1 MRSKIS
7 IRNVS
12 ERPVNFDYQYGMAS
26 MLYFK
31 LAEADIRLANETHAQ
46 QGFKYYTFS
55 NLVLLNRGF
64 SKSGLLFE
72 NAYFVLSSP
81 DNRFIKS
88 FTEGLLMDPGFYLDG
103 PYGRADL
110 IIERIEIL
118 NEMSFSDEC
127 WFKTLSP
134 VYVKTMRKEK
144 EDLREVDLYP
154 KDPKFYENIHHNLTQ
169 RFCEFYDKAALD
181 HFDILEIKD
190 VKPKRIR
197 IADGYRRCS
206 LFSVR
211 IQASPELLKFAY
223 DAGLGEKN
231 AMGFGCVDVL

>member
-1 MRSKIS
+1 MFFFIIINKTKQS
-7 IRNVS
+7 IVFN
-12 ERPVNFDYQYGMAS
+12 YQYGMAS

-46 QGFKYYTFS
+46 KGFKYYTFS
-55 NLVLLNRGF
+55 NLVLLNREF

-88 FTEGLLMDPGFYLDG
+88 FTEGLLMEPGFYLDG
-103 PYGRADL
+103 PDGRADL

-118 NEMSFSDEC
+118 NEISFGDEC

-144 EDLREVDLYP
+144 EDLKEVDLYP
-154 KDPKFYENIHHNLTQ
+154 KDPKFYENLHQNLIQ
-169 RFCEFYDKAALD
+169 RFCEFYDKAAQD
-181 HFDILEIKD
+181 HFDVLEIKD

-206 LFSVR
+206 L
-211 IQASPELLKFAY
+211 
-223 DAGLGEKN
+223 
-231 AMGFGCVDVL
+231 

>member
-1 MRSKIS
+1 MFFFIIINKTKQS
-7 IRNVS
+7 IVFN
-12 ERPVNFDYQYGMAS
+12 YQYGMAS

-46 QGFKYYTFS
+46 KGFKYYTFS
-55 NLVLLNRGF
+55 NLVLLNREF

-88 FTEGLLMDPGFYLDG
+88 FTEGLLMEPGFYLDG
-103 PYGRADL
+103 PDGRADL

-118 NEMSFSDEC
+118 NEISFGDEC

-144 EDLREVDLYP
+144 EDLKEVDLYP
-154 KDPKFYENIHHNLTQ
+154 KDPKFYENLHQNLIQ
-169 RFCEFYDKAALD
+169 RFCEFYDKAVQD
-181 HFDILEIKD
+181 HFDVLEIKD

-206 LFSVR
+206 L
-211 IQASPELLKFAY
+211 
-223 DAGLGEKN
+223 
-231 AMGFGCVDVL
+231 

>member
-1 MRSKIS
+1 MFFFIIINKTKQS
-7 IRNVS
+7 IVFN
-12 ERPVNFDYQYGMAS
+12 YQYGMAS

-46 QGFKYYTFS
+46 KGFKYYTFS
-55 NLVLLNRGF
+55 NLVLLNREF

-88 FTEGLLMDPGFYLDG
+88 FTEGLLMEPGFYLDG
-103 PYGRADL
+103 PDGRADL

-118 NEMSFSDEC
+118 NEISFGDEC

-144 EDLREVDLYP
+144 EDLKEVDLYP
-154 KDPKFYENIHHNLTQ
+154 KDPKFYENLHQNLIQ
-169 RFCEFYDKAALD
+169 RFCEFYDKAAQD

-206 LFSVR
+206 L
-211 IQASPELLKFAY
+211 
-223 DAGLGEKN
+223 
-231 AMGFGCVDVL
+231 

>member
-1 MRSKIS
+1 MFFFIIINKTKQS
-7 IRNVS
+7 IVFN
-12 ERPVNFDYQYGMAS
+12 YQYGMAS

-46 QGFKYYTFS
+46 KGFKYYTFS
-55 NLVLLNRGF
+55 NLVLLNREF

-88 FTEGLLMDPGFYLDG
+88 FTEGLLMEPGFYLDG
-103 PYGRADL
+103 PDGRADL

-118 NEMSFSDEC
+118 NEISFGDEC

-144 EDLREVDLYP
+144 EDLKEVDLYP
-154 KDPKFYENIHHNLTQ
+154 KDPKFYENLHQNLIQ
-169 RFCEFYDKAALD
+169 RFCEFYDKSA
-181 HFDILEIKD
+181 
-190 VKPKRIR
+190 RIISMFWR
-197 IADGYRRCS
+197 SR
-206 LFSVR
+206 
-211 IQASPELLKFAY
+211 
-223 DAGLGEKN
+223 
-231 AMGFGCVDVL
+231 M

>member
-1 MRSKIS
+1 LRSKIS

-12 ERPVNFDYQYGMAS
+12 NRPVNFDYQYGMAS

-46 QGFKYYTFS
+46 KGFKYYTFS
-55 NLVLLNRGF
+55 NLVLLNREF

-88 FTEGLLMDPGFYLDG
+88 FTEGLLMEPGFYLDG
-103 PYGRADL
+103 PDGRADL

-118 NEMSFSDEC
+118 NEISFGDEC

-144 EDLREVDLYP
+144 EDLKEVDLYP
-154 KDPKFYENIHHNLTQ
+154 KDPKFYENLHQNLIQ
-169 RFCEFYDKAALD
+169 RFCEFYDKAVQD
-181 HFDILEIKD
+181 HFDVLEIKD

-206 LFSVR
+206 L
-211 IQASPELLKFAY
+211 
-223 DAGLGEKN
+223 
-231 AMGFGCVDVL
+231 